1 MIGLENIISVSK
13 EGPTRICAKI
23 DDAKQVQ
30 GAASAL
36 QLGADALLLN
46 PDDEEAWEAARQAVV
61 AKGSIAN
68 VESDDDDDDA
78 GNHIGL
84 SEALVQSVEAGGVGD
99 RVCLDLIQLLK
110 EGEGVLVG
118 SSALGLVLVQ
128 AEVMSTPYVPSR
140 PFRVNAG

>member
-1 MIGLENIISVSK
+1 MEEEEDTENQS
-13 EGPTRICAKI
+13 
-23 DDAKQVQ
+23 
-30 GAASAL
+30 
-36 QLGADALLLN
+36 
-46 PDDEEAWEAARQAVV
+46 
-61 AKGSIAN
+61 
-68 VESDDDDDDA
+68 
-78 GNHIGL
+78 NHIDL
-84 SEALVQSVEAGGVGD
+84 TKAIVQSVEAGGVGD